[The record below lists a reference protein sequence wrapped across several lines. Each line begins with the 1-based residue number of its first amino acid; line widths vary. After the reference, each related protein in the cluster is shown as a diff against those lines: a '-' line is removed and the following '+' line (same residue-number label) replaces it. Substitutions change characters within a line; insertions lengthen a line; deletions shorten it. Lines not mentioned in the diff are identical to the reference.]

1 DARLSEPD
9 RDIPAIESGAR
20 AACSL
25 SPFDYRHRLL
35 LATVEEASGDRQA
48 AESTLERARAL
59 APNNAEVIWRQANL
73 LVREGKGAES
83 QEVLRSAC
91 ASDPALVPIAVDL
104 LWRASNENA
113 AAVESVVPSDPQS
126 RLNLAGFLA
135 ANSRGPDAARVLTG
149 IPRTALLNLPDTWA
163 VIAALIKT
171 GNSNLA
177 RIAWAELVGA
187 NSDALPLIWNGSF
200 EDAPHKNLTQ
210 FDWQFT
216 NSQYASV
223 RIDSSVAHSGSKSLK
238 IEFLGR
244 DTTKMDREITQQVV
258 LKSGSRYKLD

>member
-1 DARLSEPD
+1 MEIRISLQSRSLRLLTGLSGTLICGILGLIVLSTFITGVLADDRVFARIDQLESYVKYWPDSARIQAKLADARLSEPD

-135 ANSRGPDAARVLTG
+135 
-149 IPRTALLNLPDTWA
+149 
-163 VIAALIKT
+163 
-171 GNSNLA
+171 
-177 RIAWAELVGA
+177 
-187 NSDALPLIWNGSF
+187 
-200 EDAPHKNLTQ
+200 
-210 FDWQFT
+210 
-216 NSQYASV
+216 
-223 RIDSSVAHSGSKSLK
+223 
-238 IEFLGR
+238 
-244 DTTKMDREITQQVV
+244 
-258 LKSGSRYKLD
+258 